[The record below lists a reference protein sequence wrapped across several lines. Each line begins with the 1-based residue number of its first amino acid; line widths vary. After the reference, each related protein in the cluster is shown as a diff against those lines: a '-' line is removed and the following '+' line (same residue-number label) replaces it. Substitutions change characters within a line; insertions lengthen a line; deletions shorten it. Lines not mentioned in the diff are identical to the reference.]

1 MVLLVENPAH
11 QCLFAGNDLYRL
23 LITDGFHDFFTTL
36 LHLTQRDIISFN
48 RYTIV
53 YVECDGPP
61 PVITI
66 GWTNIL
72 NAPIVIVINT
82 KIQRGFNSGNVMSLN
97 FCHPLA

>member
-48 RYTIV
+48 RLHGQTA
-53 YVECDGPP
+53 DF
-61 PVITI
+61 
-66 GWTNIL
+66 L
-72 NAPIVIVINT
+72 L
-82 KIQRGFNSGNVMSLN
+82 GFASGNFTYGLN
-97 FCHPLA
+97 S